1 MTGKIDSK
9 YFFFKCEQ
17 LLTAE
22 LSHRRQADLILL
34 FNLRRHEI
42 KDAHLAGHVVL
53 ALICDRIEDRHID
66 LHKLLSRSL
75 KGIERACLD
84 QIFDCAP
91 IKVTAVSPLQEILY
105 GLERP
110 PQFPLRYDL
119 IDDTASYALDRI
131 HTVANLA
138 LLRRE
143 SAVSGIHRRRQ
154 NGYLHVPAVH
164 NVLSAFVRVVY
175 DGCHESCHELYRMIV
190 L

>member
-42 KDAHLAGHVVL
+42 KDTHLTGHVVL
-53 ALICDRIEDRHID
+53 AFICDRIQDWHID
-66 LHKLLSRSL
+66 LHQLFSRSL
-75 KGIERACLD
+75 QGIECAGFD
-84 QIFDCAP
+84 QILDRAP
-91 IKVTAVSPLQEILY
+91 VQVTAVSPLQEILY
-105 GLERP
+105 GLEGTP
-110 PQFPLRYDL
+110 LFPLRYDL

-138 LLRRE
+138 FFRRE

-175 DGCHESCHELYRMIV
+175 DGRHERCHELDRMIA